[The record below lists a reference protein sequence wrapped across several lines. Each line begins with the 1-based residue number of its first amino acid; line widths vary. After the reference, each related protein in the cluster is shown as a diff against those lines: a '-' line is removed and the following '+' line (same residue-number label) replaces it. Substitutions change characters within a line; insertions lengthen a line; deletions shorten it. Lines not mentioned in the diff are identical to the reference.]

1 MEIDKNLLKDR
12 GINYSGVKEDWVKEF
27 YIKNIINSAK
37 NGDILYDTNTY
48 IPPEVD
54 LPLMNKLLESYLSP
68 RLDLLFE
75 FDKYKDLKNDP
86 EVSRLAY
93 YIMHTVMEE
102 RQKIIFACDYDCD
115 GLTSG
120 IVLYKYF
127 KDILKYEYVEAVPNQ
142 RKNGNGFNSELVQEL
157 IDMYREEPYGLIV
170 TSDHGKKF

>member
-1 MEIDKNLLKDR
+1 MEIDKELLKDR

-27 YIKNIINSAK
+27 YVKNIVNSVK
-37 NGDILYDTNTY
+37 NGDMLYNYVTY
-48 IPPEVD
+48 IPPEID
-54 LPLMNKLLESYLSP
+54 PPLMDTLLNFYRYP
-68 RLDLLFE
+68 KLDLMFE
-75 FDKYKDLKNDP
+75 FNMYKDLKQVP
-86 EVSRLAY
+86 EVGRLAY
-93 YIMHTVMEE
+93 YIMHVVMEE

-157 IDMYREEPYGLIV
+157 IDMYREEPYGLII
-170 TSDHGKKF
+170 TSDHGKNF